1 MYKRK
6 VRILFLVAHPAAY
19 ARMAEA
25 YARHL
30 GDRWLEPRSACLTLS
45 HAEPLVRAFPEGNS
59 VHEDLPPPALF
70 AEDMLEWADL
80 VVTLDGR
87 EEEFDLP
94 LPPGARRKHWALTE
108 SVQGHEMNEQLHIR
122 SRSVQDEIKRRVQSV
137 IGGIRLLAH
146 SDGDS
151 PGSDE

>member
-6 VRILFLVAHPAAY
+6 VRILFLAAHPAAY
-19 ARMAEA
+19 AQMAEA

-30 GDRWLEPRSACLTLS
+30 GNRWLEPRSACLTLS
-45 HAEPLVRAFPEGNS
+45 HAATLVRAFPEGNS

-70 AEDMLEWADL
+70 AEDMLGWADL
-80 VVTLDGR
+80 VVTLGGR
-87 EEEFDLP
+87 EEEFGLS
-94 LPPGARRKHWALTE
+94 LPPGARRKHWGLAK
-108 SVQGHEMNEQLHIR
+108 SVQSHETNEQLRIR
-122 SRSVQDEIKRRVQSV
+122 LRSAQDEIERRVQGI